1 MSKELTIEILK
12 SRINIKEQNLDSIKS
27 LNLYGLNLSELALLN
42 KLPSLEILSLSNNQ
56 IKDIS
61 VLANHKNLKE
71 LYLSNNQINDI
82 NQLENLKNCQKLE
95 KLILKGNPI
104 SNNPHYLEKINL
116 ILPNLIFLDEK
127 GIKAEKN
134 LAAPE
139 PGKVSDIFNKSF
151 KKKKAEG
158 KFIRLKKALNL
169 NFNDDEIINKNKN
182 EIKNEIIDDE
192 DKFKTL
198 PNELSLNLLEN
209 KKVGVGYQKK
219 IVSKCKNAMGNA
231 KLNETTYSNFNQ
243 FDNDDEE
250 EKKEDYKDKLFNR
263 TFYKGFNFKTYNKK
277 IVEKKDNSFM
287 INDNKNEN
295 KKEKNQ
301 KIVKSIELL
310 IEMLSLNGL
319 KEVQSEVEKRIND
332 IQKSKN
338 KK

>member
-1 MSKELTIEILK
+1 MSKELTIEIIK
-12 SRINIKEQNLDSIKS
+12 TRINIKEQNLDSVKT
-27 LNLYGLNLSELALLN
+27 LNLYGLNLSEISLLS

-61 VLANHKNLKE
+61 FLSNLKNLKE

-104 SNNPHYLEKINL
+104 SNSPHYIEKINSM
-116 ILPNLIFLDEK
+116 LPNLIFLDEK

-134 LAAPE
+134 LDAPE
-139 PGKVSDIFNKSF
+139 PGKIPDIFNKSF

-169 NFNDDEIINKNKN
+169 NFNDDEPINKNKN
-182 EIKNEIIDDE
+182 EIKNEINDDE

-219 IVSKCKNAMGNA
+219 IVSKSKNAIGNN
-231 KLNETTYSNFNQ
+231 KLNETTYSHFNQ
-243 FDNDDEE
+243 FDNEEEE
-250 EKKEDYKDKLFNR
+250 EKKEDYKEKMFNR
-263 TFYKGFNFKTYNKK
+263 TFYKGFNFKAYNKK
-277 IVEKKDNSFM
+277 IVDKKENSFM
-287 INDNKNEN
+287 INDNKNGD
-295 KKEKNQ
+295 KKEKNK

-310 IEMLSLNGL
+310 IDMLSLNGL
-319 KEVQSEVEKRIND
+319 KEVQTEVQKRIND